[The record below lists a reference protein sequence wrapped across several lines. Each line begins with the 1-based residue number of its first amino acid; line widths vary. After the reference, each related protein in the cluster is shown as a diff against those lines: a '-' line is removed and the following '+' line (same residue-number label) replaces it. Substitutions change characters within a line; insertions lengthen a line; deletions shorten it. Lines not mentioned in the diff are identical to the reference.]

1 MSEQQADTSDLRQL
15 AQTMNELVNYCSALK
30 EGASGFA
37 YMLPTE
43 WQGPAMQ
50 AFLGSFAAWAAG
62 AAALQDVAES
72 LHDQVQLS
80 FDAYSQTI
88 EDLDSSWTEIEAN
101 LG

>member
-1 MSEQQADTSDLRQL
+1 MSEQQADTNELRQL
-15 AQTMNELVNYCSALK
+15 VQTMNELVNYCSTLK

-37 YMLPTE
+37 YMLPAE

-50 AFLGSFAAWAAG
+50 AFLGSFAAWAVG

-72 LHDQVQLS
+72 LHDQVQVAH
-80 FDAYSQTI
+80 DAYSQTI
-88 EDLDSSWTEIEAN
+88 DDLDSSWAKIQAN